1 MRHRVAALVVALVA
15 AISVATVA
23 PASERIALT
32 PVAAAKSCSA
42 GWKHGVIG
50 GEHKCLR
57 RGQFCA
63 SRYDRDYHRYSF
75 HCHTGRLA

>member
-1 MRHRVAALVVALVA
+1 MKYRVVVFVAALLA

-23 PASERIALT
+23 PAFERVALT
-32 PVAAAKSCSA
+32 PTAAAKACSV
-42 GWKHGVIG
+42 GWKHGIIG

-63 SRYDRDYHRYSF
+63 SRNDRDYHRYGF
-75 HCHTGRLA
+75 HCHTGRLT